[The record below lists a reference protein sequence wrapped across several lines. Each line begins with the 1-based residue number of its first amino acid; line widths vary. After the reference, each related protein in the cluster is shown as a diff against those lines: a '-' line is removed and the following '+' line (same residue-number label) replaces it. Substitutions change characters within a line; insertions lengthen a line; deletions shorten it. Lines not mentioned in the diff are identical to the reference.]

1 MANKQKLVA
10 FMYLQPDQLNLR
22 IVDAV
27 SHQLIT
33 EAKSGSM
40 QVGTNRI
47 SNYQE
52 NIDAIE
58 ANLAGFKRIMADYQ
72 VTDYHFYGSLVDMNA
87 MIGRYVASQIQDR
100 TGLTIHWLNRNQRLA
115 GMLNAVNQGVTSQL
129 QHKLT
134 GYVLSVG
141 LSISD
146 LAYFDQGNYVT
157 SWEIDL
163 GKAHLSQLVNNLRQ
177 TTVTPS
183 DIITDYISSKL
194 EYLTAELGQYRH
206 GPLYVQGVEGLTF
219 DNNDLP
225 AVYQVDPERFNDH
238 YRLVMTASLQ
248 ELMARYD
255 LDEQRVKWVLPS
267 ALIVRQTMRL
277 LQVKRLFVTNIDE
290 IDGLH
295 AWIQGSSTHGN
306 GSSQITNMI
315 KTEADNLALR
325 YGADSRH
332 KDFVTKVALQ
342 LFDAMKPIHKLD
354 DHYRLLLE
362 IACKVDDIGNF
373 INPQGHYRHS
383 AYILEARP
391 FIGLSNRENEI
402 VAEVSR
408 YHSSE
413 TPDVDQPH
421 YQHLDSAI
429 QLPVAQLAAILRVAD
444 SLDDSRLQKIV
455 SVHLQLVGNDLQIRV
470 ITTDDLVL
478 ERWAFQ
484 RKNRL
489 FTEVYGLRPQ
499 LIVEGEE

>member
-1 MANKQKLVA
+1 MADKQHLTA

-22 IVDAV
+22 IVDTK
-27 SHQLIT
+27 SRKLIT
-33 EAKSGSM
+33 SARSGSL
-40 QVGTNRI
+40 QVGSDRI

-58 ANLAGFKRIMADYQ
+58 DNLAGFQRIMAEYQ
-72 VTDYHFYGSLVDMNA
+72 VTDYHLYGSLVDMNA
-87 MIGRYVASQIQDR
+87 MIGRYVASQIRER
-100 TGLTIHWLNRNQRLA
+100 TGLVIHWLNRNQRLA
-115 GMLNAVNQGVTSQL
+115 GILNAVNQGVTNQL
-129 QHKLT
+129 HKKIT

-163 GKAHLSQLVNNLRQ
+163 GKAHLSQLVENLRQ

-194 EYLTAELGQYRH
+194 EYLTKELNQYSSRT
-206 GPLYVQGVEGLTF
+206 LYVQGIEGIMGNGPVEDPVVQEVTPQNF
-219 DNNDLP
+219 NN
-225 AVYQVDPERFNDH
+225 H
-238 YRLVMTASLQ
+238 YRFVMSASLQ
-248 ELMARYD
+248 EIMARYG
-255 LDEQRVKWVLPS
+255 LDEQAVRWVLPS
-267 ALIVRQTMRL
+267 SLIVRQTMRL
-277 LQVKRLFVTNIDE
+277 LKVQNLYLTNFAE
-290 IDGLH
+290 IDGLD
-295 AWIQGSSTHGN
+295 AWITGSSVT
-306 GSSQITNMI
+306 GSTQIIDMI
-315 KTEADNLALR
+315 KTEADNLAVR

-354 DHYRLLLE
+354 DRYRLLLE

-402 VAEVSR
+402 IAEVSR

-444 SLDDSRLQKIV
+444 SLDDSRLQKII
-455 SVHLQLVGNDLQIRV
+455 SVRLQLVGNDLQIRV

-489 FTEVYGLRPQ
+489 FTQVYGLRPQ
-499 LIVEGEE
+499 LIVEGEK